1 MVKLM
6 PSGCCRIKPLGQ
18 PNVVQVSYN
27 NVSGPAYSDKY
38 QENQARQDTGQKK
51 KNSKKKLNTLS
62 ADRRADMQK
71 KHQPAT

>member
-1 MVKLM
+1 M
-6 PSGCCRIKPLGQ
+6 PLGCCRIKPLGQ

-38 QENQARQDTGQKK
+38 ENQARQDTDKLQ
-51 KNSKKKLNTLS
+51 KKLNTLS

-71 KHQPAT
+71 KHRPAT